1 MHRWLMVLLFL
12 AACGQPVEPTPA
24 TEISEPEDPPPV
36 IETEELT
43 SPSTADLLPD
53 EFERVWEPW
62 TGDYNAIVQRRVL
75 RVLTPYGGYQ
85 FYYDNGR
92 PRGATWEML
101 VRLESWINEQL
112 NLKNVRVYVVPI
124 PVSRDQLIP
133 GLIAGEGDL
142 IATDLTIT
150 PEREDLV
157 SFTRPLLADINE
169 VVVLGPSA
177 PDLGTLEDLAGQ
189 EIFVRPT
196 SSYAEHL
203 QGLGDKFLDKQIE
216 PPTILPA
223 DELLEAED
231 LLDMMQAGV
240 AGITIMDDYKAEFWS
255 SVMDDIDVRGDL
267 VVNEGGAI
275 AWAHRKEDTELAAIL
290 EQFLRKYGKGSAFGN
305 DVYKRHLQRPERA
318 RCSTSRDSHTR
329 ILPLIDLFR
338 QYGEQYNFNWLMLA
352 AQGYQESGLRQDRK
366 SPAGAIGVMQ
376 IKPSTAADK
385 NVGIDDITTAEN
397 NIHAGS
403 KYMRFIADRY
413 FSDPAINGLDQWFFA
428 LAAYNAGPAKINRY
442 RREASEMGLDP
453 NIWFDNVEIV
463 AARRIGR
470 ETVTYVSNIFKYFLG
485 YELAVQRD
493 NEIDDRFGEVMTF
506 CARSGT

>member
-1 MHRWLMVLLFL
+1 MTFL
-12 AACGQPVEPTPA
+12 AGCGRPADPGDSAASSPPEEPDPQPA
-24 TEISEPEDPPPV
+24 TEVLE
-36 IETEELT
+36 
-43 SPSTADLLPD
+43 SPSTADLLPG
-53 EFERVWEPW
+53 EFEWIWRPW
-62 TGDYNAIVQRRVL
+62 TGDYDAIVERRVL

-101 VRLESWINEQL
+101 SRLESWINQQL
-112 NLKNVRVYVVPI
+112 GLRNVRVYVVPI

-133 GLIAGEGDL
+133 GLLAGEGDL

-150 PEREDLV
+150 PEREKLV
-157 SFTRPLLADINE
+157 TFTRPLLADINE
-169 VVVLGPSA
+169 VIVLGPAA
-177 PDLGTLEDLAGQ
+177 PEIGTLDELAGK

-203 QGLGDKFLDKQIE
+203 RALGERFTARQLQ
-216 PPTILPA
+216 PPSVLSA

-255 SVMDDIDVRGDL
+255 SVMDDIDVRSDL
-267 VVNEGGAI
+267 VVNQGGAV
-275 AWAHRKEDTELAAIL
+275 AWAHRREDEKLAAVL
-290 EQFLRKYGKGSAFGN
+290 EQFLREFGKGSAFGN
-305 DVYKRHLQRPERA
+305 DVYKRYLQRPDRA
-318 RCSTSRDSHTR
+318 RCSGSRENHAR
-329 ILPLIDLFR
+329 VLPLIDLFR
-338 QYGEQYNFNWLMLA
+338 RYGEQYDFNWLMLA
-352 AQGYQESGLRQDRK
+352 AQGYQESGLRQNRK

-385 NVGIDDITTAEN
+385 NVGIDDVSTVDN
-397 NIHAGS
+397 NIHAGA

-413 FSDPAINGLDQWFFA
+413 FDDPAIDTLNQWIFT

-442 RREASEMGLDP
+442 RREAAEKGYDR
-453 NIWFDNVEIV
+453 NTWFDNVEII

-470 ETVTYVSNIFKYFLG
+470 ETVTYVSNIYKYFLG
-485 YELAVQRD
+485 YQLAVQRN
-493 NEIDDRFGEVMTF
+493 NEFESRYGDIMTF
-506 CARSGT
+506 CSRAGA